1 MAGAN
6 PGPEDAAADL
16 ARMAGQ
22 VARLL
27 AIGDAWPPEQ
37 RAVLEQLKDGIDAL
51 HREGL
56 VRLIR
61 VVRSDP
67 GGAAQLRQAVQ
78 DPFIFGLLRL
88 HGIVRE
94 PLEQRVQQALDAVA
108 PLLASHGGGVELV
121 AVLPPDTVQLRLT
134 GNCQG
139 CASSGLTLAEGV
151 ERSIRQHAPEVL
163 HVVQVSQ
170 APHAARAPGQ
180 PQPIRFVSP
189 FARAD
194 EGNYADLCALDDL
207 PESAVQARQLDGRAL
222 LLYRQG
228 DQVSCFDNACAHL
241 GQPLDGG
248 PVEAGVLTC
257 PHHGFRFDLSTGEC
271 LDVGEVQLVV
281 HAVRVQGGRVAIK
294 T

>member
-1 MAGAN
+1 MPGSN
-6 PGPEDAAADL
+6 PGPEAAAADL

-22 VARLL
+22 VAQLL

-37 RAVLEQLKDGIDAL
+37 RAVLEQLKDAIDAL

-56 VRLIR
+56 VRLVR
-61 VVRSDP
+61 VVRADP

-94 PLEQRVQQALDAVA
+94 PLEQRVQQALEAVA
-108 PLLASHGGGVELV
+108 PMLASHGGGVELV
-121 AVLPPDTVQLRLT
+121 AVLPPDTVQVRLT
-134 GNCQG
+134 GNCQS

-151 ERSIRQHAPEVL
+151 ERSIKQHAPEVL

-170 APHAARAPGQ
+170 AARPAGEA
-180 PQPIRFVSP
+180 QPIRFVSP

-194 EGNYADLCALDDL
+194 DDGYADLCALHEL
-207 PESAVQARQLDGRAL
+207 PEFAVQARQLHGRAL
-222 LLYRQG
+222 LLYREG
-228 DQVSCFDNACAHL
+228 EQVSCFDNACAHL
-241 GQPLDGG
+241 GQPLDAGTVDG
-248 PVEAGVLTC
+248 GVLTC
-257 PHHGFRFDLSTGEC
+257 PHHDFRYDLATGEC

-281 HAVRVQGGRVAIK
+281 HAVRVQGGRVAVK

>member
-6 PGPEDAAADL
+6 PGPDDAAADL

-37 RAVLEQLKDGIDAL
+37 RAVLEQLKDAIDAL

-67 GGAAQLRQAVQ
+67 GGATQLRQAVQ

-94 PLEQRVQQALDAVA
+94 PLAQRVQQALDAVA

-163 HVVQVSQ
+163 HVVQVSPG
-170 APHAARAPGQ
+170 AHSARAGE

-189 FARAD
+189 FAKAD
-194 EGNYADLCALDDL
+194 DGGYADLCALDDL

-222 LLYRQG
+222 LLYREG
-228 DQVSCFDNACAHL
+228 DQVSCFDNSCAHL

-248 PVEAGVLTC
+248 QVERGVLTC
-257 PHHGFRFDLSTGEC
+257 PHHGFRYDLATGEC
-271 LDVGEVQLVV
+271 LDVGEVQLVMD
-281 HAVRVQGGRVAIK
+281 AVRVEGGRVAVK